1 MFLDDVDMYFGA
13 DRIQL
18 LRKAM
23 ERKRENCRARRER
36 PAGRLIRYI
45 QNVHNFLPFA
55 DTRVAVE

>member
-23 ERKRENCRARRER
+23 ERKRENCRAKRER
-36 PAGRLIRYI
+36 PTGS
-45 QNVHNFLPFA
+45 
-55 DTRVAVE
+55 